1 MNTMEDVIRETES
14 FFKKHWCENVE
25 KIPKWSDS
33 WGWKGSV
40 PNHDKSGVYALIDG
54 DKKVVYIGVGA
65 SRGGGRYKNHG
76 LSYRLLNHVITTD
89 KNEGR
94 GNYKVKGRWEGVKE
108 IYTIGF
114 PEEYYYMSL
123 ALEDYLI
130 AKLQPKININKK

>member
-1 MNTMEDVIRETES
+1 MSTMKDVICATHS
-14 FFKKHWCENVE
+14 FFEKHWCEDE
-25 KIPKWSDS
+25 EIPQWSDS
-33 WGWKGSV
+33 WDWKDSV
-40 PNHDKSGVYALIDG
+40 PNHDKSGVYALIAE
-54 DKKVVYIGVGA
+54 DKEVVYIGVGA

-94 GNYKVKGRWEGVKE
+94 GHYKAQDRWKDIKG

-114 PEEYYYMSL
+114 PEEYSYISL